1 MRILIFIF
9 FTSFALFATNSE
21 IQASYSVGVFHEKGS
36 GENVQHKKITDQDY
50 NGVCFSKIVVFGEI
64 RNKKIEVK
72 IGKSLGYF
80 ESSIPIYNNQKIYIA
95 EELTFKHYNVSK
107 GYFEVKID
115 DKIYDT
121 KVFVK

>member
-21 IQASYSVGVFHEKGS
+21 IQASYSVGVFHENGS

-80 ESSIPIYNNQKIYIA
+80 ESSIPIYNKQKIYIA

-107 GYFEVKID
+107 GYIEIKID

>member
-1 MRILIFIF
+1 MRILIFILF
-9 FTSFALFATNSE
+9 ISFTLFAANSD
-21 IQASYSVGVFHEKGS
+21 IQASYAVAIFHENGT
-36 GENVQHKKITDQDY
+36 GENIQHKKITDQDY
-50 NGVCFSKIVVFGEI
+50 NGICFSKIVVFGEI

-72 IGKSLGYF
+72 IGNALGYF
-80 ESSIPIYNNQKIYIA
+80 ESSIPIYNKQKIYIA

-107 GYFEVKID
+107 GYFEVKIN

>member
-1 MRILIFIF
+1 MRILIFILF
-9 FTSFALFATNSE
+9 ISFTLFAANFD
-21 IQASYSVGVFHEKGS
+21 IQASYAVAVFHENGT
-36 GENVQHKKITDQDY
+36 GENIQHK
-50 NGVCFSKIVVFGEI
+50 KIVVFGEI

-72 IGKSLGYF
+72 IGNALGYF

-107 GYFEVKID
+107 GYFEVKIN

>member
-21 IQASYSVGVFHEKGS
+21 IQASYSVGVFHENGS

>member
-1 MRILIFIF
+1 ML
-9 FTSFALFATNSE
+9 FTSFALYATNSE
-21 IQASYSVGVFHEKGS
+21 IQASYAVAVFHENGN

-50 NGVCFSKIVVFGEI
+50 NGICFSKIVVFGEI

-72 IGKSLGYF
+72 IGNSLGYF
-80 ESSIPIYNNQKIYIA
+80 ESSIPIYNKQNIFIA

-107 GYFEVKID
+107 GYFEVKIN

>member
-1 MRILIFIF
+1 MRIIIFML
-9 FTSFALFATNSE
+9 FTSFALYASNSE
-21 IQASYSVGVFHEKGS
+21 IQASYAVGVFHENGN

-50 NGVCFSKIVVFGEI
+50 NGICFSKIVIFGEI
-64 RNKKIEVK
+64 RNKKIEVR
-72 IGKSLGYF
+72 IGNSLGYF
-80 ESSIPIYNNQKIYIA
+80 ENSIPIYNKQKIFIA

-115 DKIYDT
+115 NKIYDT